1 MSFKATLLLEGATMN
16 VLECQFTFSQQT
28 DETGKPSHR
37 PRGGIIRIVIESDG
51 SSRLFDWM
59 ISNSGTKSG
68 TITFWRRDV
77 MSRMKELR
85 FSDAYCVRYGE
96 HFDAGGQRPMQVRL
110 KLSARELALN
120 QSVYHNPWPR
130 S

>member
-1 MSFKATLLLEGATMN
+1 MSFKATLSLEGSTMN
-16 VLECQFTFSQQT
+16 VLECHFTFSQAT

-51 SSRLFDWM
+51 SSWLFDWM
-59 ISNSGTKSG
+59 ISNTGVKSG
-68 TITFWRRDV
+68 TVTFWRRDV

-85 FSDAYCVRYGE
+85 FTDAYCVRYGE
-96 HFDAGGQRPMQVRL
+96 HFNASGAIPMQVQL

-120 QSVYHNPWPR
+120 QSVYQNPWPH